1 MKNAFLYVL
10 LNSLFICS
18 AQAAS
23 ISGIQT
29 MTADAKQ
36 IAYGLCVLVGV
47 GSCLLLLVD
56 MSRGIGK
63 FLAVTLAVVGIAS
76 ITAYISYVRGA
87 FGG

>member
-1 MKNAFLYVL
+1 MKTL
-10 LNSLFICS
+10 LWVILISLLVS
-18 AQAAS
+18 SSRAAS

-36 IAYGLCVLVGV
+36 IGYGLCVLMGI

-76 ITAYISYVRGA
+76 ITAYITYVRGA

>member
-1 MKNAFLYVL
+1 MKILFWIILNAVIV
-10 LNSLFICS
+10 NT

-36 IAYGLCVLVGV
+36 IGYGLCVLMGI